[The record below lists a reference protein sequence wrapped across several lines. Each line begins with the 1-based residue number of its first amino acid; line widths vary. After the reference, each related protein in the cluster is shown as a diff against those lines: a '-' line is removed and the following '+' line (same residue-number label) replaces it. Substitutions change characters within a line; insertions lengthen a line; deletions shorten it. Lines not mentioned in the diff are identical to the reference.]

1 LAYFYSEEDKQS
13 IKIMKHTYRHSTE
26 KSLNGKQIFLGILLA
41 AAYGFTVGV
50 LFTPMSG
57 EDTRKRLKHFMD

>member
-1 LAYFYSEEDKQS
+1 
-13 IKIMKHTYRHSTE
+13 MKHTYRHSTE
-26 KSLNGKQIFLGILLA
+26 NGLSGKQIFLGILLA

>member
-1 LAYFYSEEDKQS
+1 MAYFYSEENKQL

-26 KSLNGKQIFLGILLA
+26 NGLNGKQIFLGILLA